1 LPAFR
6 PEKVII
12 SDAHMQFEKKD
23 VLIAVVNDRLAAG
36 EYGALL
42 NERLVQGGIQDGIYY
57 QEHTT

>member
-1 LPAFR
+1 
-6 PEKVII
+6 
-12 SDAHMQFEKKD
+12 MQFEKKD